1 MTMGTASANDNSFEC
16 VLNAWREHESELLG
30 YLVRCLS
37 DKHLADDLLQEV
49 FVKALTQGH
58 GFCSLNNPRAW
69 LFQVARNALVD
80 QQRLGKK
87 AVPLPHDLVEESDDA
102 SPVDVL
108 SECLERVLSELPD
121 EDHEILRQCDIEG
134 AKQQAFAEEHGL
146 SLSAVKSRILR
157 ARRRLRE
164 VMIRNCQVRFDE
176 IGKVC
181 CHVPR
186 QPDR

>member
-1 MTMGTASANDNSFEC
+1 
-16 VLNAWREHESELLG
+16 
-30 YLVRCLS
+30 
-37 DKHLADDLLQEV
+37 V
-49 FVKALTQGH
+49 FVKALTQGY

-87 AVPLPHDLVEESDDA
+87 AVPLPRDLVEESDDA
-102 SPVDVL
+102 SPVDAL
-108 SECLERVLSELPD
+108 SECLERVFSELP
-121 EDHEILRQCDIEG
+121 EDDREILQQCDIEG
-134 AKQQAFAEEHGL
+134 VKQQAFAEAHGL
-146 SLSAVKSRILR
+146 SLPAVKSRILR

-164 VMIRNCQVRFDE
+164 LMITNCQIRFNE
-176 IGKVC
+176 TGKVC